1 MSPVHALP
9 LAPPS
14 TVSDTSSSP
23 TCDTAQVVI
32 WLPWDAPSIVEK
44 GKDMD
49 VHSWP
54 SAGPPGMRKDLV
66 GKISDGARE
75 GGSGKRSS
83 GIFLVLHNQ
92 FFALLLLPSSLPVPS
107 SSSFF
112 LGFPPPHLGLHGIE
126 LAQHPFEFGDV
137 VGEVVDVV
145 LRDLVVGDV
154 DRL

>member
-1 MSPVHALP
+1 MLFCPCSPFGP
-9 LAPPS
+9 
-14 TVSDTSSSP
+14 SSS
-23 TCDTAQVVI
+23 DTAQVVI

-75 GGSGKRSS
+75 GGSGKRSL

-92 FFALLLLPSSLPVPS
+92 FFALLLLDRVVRA
-107 SSSFF
+107 F
-112 LGFPPPHLGLHGIE
+112 LGIILGKD
-126 LAQHPFEFGDV
+126 P
-137 VGEVVDVV
+137 
-145 LRDLVVGDV
+145 RSS
-154 DRL
+154 

>member
-1 MSPVHALP
+1 MVAMGRAQHCGEEGGHGRAF
-9 LAPPS
+9 LAFRRPAR
-14 TVSDTSSSP
+14 D
-23 TCDTAQVVI
+23 AQR
-32 WLPWDAPSIVEK
+32 
-44 GKDMD
+44 
-49 VHSWP
+49 H
-54 SAGPPGMRKDLV
+54 LV
-66 GKISDGARE
+66 GKISDENGARE